1 MRRPQ
6 RGFPVSGAQEMG
18 NRETATDSLISCD
31 LAAPRTTLR
40 ESGSGKPESRASVGV
55 PVVFVQRHFRP
66 DEASCDELV
75 EVLYSLLMDP
85 PSNDQAPRSGS
96 PELTCFSGAPE

>member
-1 MRRPQ
+1 VRRPP
-6 RGFPVSGAQEMG
+6 RGFPVSGAQGMG

-31 LAAPRTTLR
+31 LTAPRTTLR
-40 ESGSGKPESRASVGV
+40 ESVSGKPESSASVAV
-55 PVVFVQRHFRP
+55 PVVVVQRHFRP
-66 DEASCDELV
+66 DEAFCDELV

-85 PSNDQAPRSGS
+85 PSNDQAPRSDS